1 MQTAIPRYRLYGE
14 PAEPAEGDFV
24 HHETIR
30 ARAFGHGWKI
40 EPHRHGDLRQILL
53 ILGGGGLLACDDRLI
68 RFDAPCVILLPPTIV
83 HGFTFDPGTEGH
95 VLTLAEVFVRDL
107 AGVKLTAEIDGLL
120 KEAAVLSAPAP
131 APLHEILQKLAD
143 ELTDAR
149 SARTLAIAGQVLSLW
164 AEIARLA
171 PQASLAGTGEERL
184 YRTFQ
189 ALVQEHYRQNI
200 AIGFYAARLKISESR
215 LTALC
220 RRVSGASPLDLIQRQ
235 RLEEAKRQLLYTDNS
250 IADVGASVGF
260 EDPAY
265 FSRFFQK
272 QAGRAPGLWRR
283 EVRADA

>member
-1 MQTAIPRYRLYGE
+1 MRTAIPRYRLYGE

-40 EPHRHGDLRQILL
+40 EPHRHSDLRQILL
-53 ILGGGGLLACDDRLI
+53 ILGGGGQLACDEQLI

-95 VLTLAEVFVRDL
+95 VLTLAEAFVRDL

-120 KEAAVLSAPAP
+120 TEAAVLSAPDP
-131 APLHEILQKLAD
+131 IGLREILDKLAGEIAD
-143 ELTDAR
+143 SR
-149 SARTLAIAGQVLSLW
+149 PARTLSIAGQVLSLW
-164 AEIARLA
+164 AEIARLS
-171 PQASLAGTGEERL
+171 PQASLAGTAEDRL
-184 YRTFQ
+184 YRAFL
-189 ALVQEHYRQNI
+189 ALVQDHYRQNI
-200 AIGFYAARLKISESR
+200 AIGFYAARLKITENR

-220 RRVSGASPLDLIQRQ
+220 RRVGGQSPLDLIQRQ

-260 EDPAY
+260 ADPAY

-272 QAGRAPGLWRR
+272 QAGRAPGLWRK
-283 EVRADA
+283 EVRTDA